1 MWTGIEWT
9 IPSPASS
16 GKLLP
21 FAETER
27 SIFVTPPAH
36 FGGARSEGAMGEPTL
51 STDGYAERADRM
63 GLPSRARLTLNDATI
78 RRALE
83 RISDLSALEEQLLF
97 RLCCL
102 SLLQGYAWIGQAAL
116 AELLRCSERT
126 LRDVTKDVAARG
138 LLVTVRMRDG
148 LRYFP
153 QWEELGLTPAS
164 KEERSANPAGLHR
177 QILPMHYRSTKGSNK
192 TDSSRARVRAT
203 PAAAYS
209 FQAPPRDSEAPKSGE
224 AESPPQGAVPATVA
238 PLSPELGAVLDR
250 FGPEA
255 ARDVQ
260 EVLQSKVV
268 LRQPQAGQVAL
279 ERLLRMSPDTIRTSP
294 GACFHGFVRLALD
307 GKLAPPP
314 TEPVSRTTE
323 PEPLRE
329 LSPERLAWLRARRS
343 ELFDSLE
350 RVGQDGEKAAPLR
363 AELRQISAQLPL
375 RGDPVQLRDMPYAA
389 RDGNTGRTMVEAV
402 LKLLRAPQR
411 VVAVT
416 ASQLSPQEATELVV
430 QYAPT
435 HPQFAAAIAAQ
446 LAPDNAQELASRL
459 DPRHIQ
465 ELLGALEEF
474 DPEAASRLSPH
485 LRQEN

>member
-1 MWTGIEWT
+1 
-9 IPSPASS
+9 
-16 GKLLP
+16 
-21 FAETER
+21 
-27 SIFVTPPAH
+27 
-36 FGGARSEGAMGEPTL
+36 MGEPALTID
-51 STDGYAERADRM
+51 SAAERSDRM
-63 GLPSRARLTLNDATI
+63 GLPARTRLTLNDATI

-83 RISDLSALEEQLLF
+83 RITDLSALEEQLLF

-126 LRDVTKDVAARG
+126 LRDVIKDVAARG

-164 KEERSANPAGLHR
+164 KGERPANPAGSDR
-177 QILPMHYRSTKGSNK
+177 QILPMHLRSTNGSNK
-192 TDSSRARVRAT
+192 TDSSSARSRAT
-203 PAAAYS
+203 PAAAFS
-209 FQAPPRDSEAPKSGE
+209 FQAHPRDTGRAQWAEAKSSPKE
-224 AESPPQGAVPATVA
+224 AVPAQAA
-238 PLSPELGAVLDR
+238 PACPELGAVLDR

-260 EVLQSKVV
+260 EVLQSKAV

-279 ERLLRMSPDTIRTSP
+279 ERLLRMSPDIIRTSP

-314 TEPVSRTTE
+314 KEPVSRITE
-323 PEPLRE
+323 PELPPK
-329 LSPERLAWLRARRS
+329 LSLERQGALRARRS
-343 ELFDSLE
+343 ELFELLE
-350 RVGQDGEKAAPLR
+350 RTGQDGEKAAPLR
-363 AELRQISAQLPL
+363 AELREISAQLPL
-375 RGDPVQLRDMPYAA
+375 RAGPAQLRDIPYEA

-416 ASQLSPQEATELVV
+416 ASLLSPQEATELVV

-435 HPQFAAAIAAQ
+435 HPQFAAVLAAQ
-446 LAPDNAQELASRL
+446 LAPDDAQELASRV

-465 ELLGALEEF
+465 ELRRALKEF

-485 LRQEN
+485 LQQEN

>member
-1 MWTGIEWT
+1 
-9 IPSPASS
+9 
-16 GKLLP
+16 
-21 FAETER
+21 
-27 SIFVTPPAH
+27 
-36 FGGARSEGAMGEPTL
+36 MGEPAL
-51 STDGYAERADRM
+51 SPDGHAAGADRM
-63 GLPSRARLTLNDATI
+63 GLPLRTRLTLNDATI

-102 SLLQGYAWIGQAAL
+102 SLLQGYAWIGQGAL

-126 LRDVTKDVAARG
+126 LRDVTKDVTARG

-164 KEERSANPAGLHR
+164 QDERPANPAGSDR

-203 PAAAYS
+203 PAAAFS
-209 FQAPPRDSEAPKSGE
+209 FQAPPRDPETPKSAE
-224 AESPPQGAVPATVA
+224 AESPPPGAAPATVSPA
-238 PLSPELGAVLDR
+238 SPELGAVLDR

-260 EVLQSKVV
+260 EVLQSKAV

-279 ERLLRMSPDTIRTSP
+279 ERLLRMSADAIRTSP

-314 TEPVSRTTE
+314 TQPVSRITE
-323 PEPLRE
+323 PEPPRE
-329 LSPERLAWLRARRS
+329 LNPERLAWLRARRS

-350 RVGQDGEKAAPLR
+350 RVGQDGEKSAPLR
-363 AELRQISAQLPL
+363 AELREITAQLPA
-375 RGDPVQLRDMPYAA
+375 RGCPVQLRDLPYAA

-402 LKLLRAPQR
+402 LKLLGAPQR
-411 VVAVT
+411 VVAIA
-416 ASQLSPQEATELVV
+416 ASQLSAQEACELVV

-435 HPQFAAAIAAQ
+435 HPQFAAALAAQ
-446 LAPDNAQELASRL
+446 LAPDDAHELASRL

-465 ELLGALEEF
+465 ELLAALEEY
-474 DPEAASRLSPH
+474 DPKAAARLSPH